1 MRVALGSGANSVSE
15 KNRLPVQNRRCYHL
29 CAPSQPKRRRS
40 LLKNSLI
47 PTGRSAVLRLI
58 LPAILMCGVVTG
70 CGPQAGPAPRSPQ
83 SPTSPQVSLAG
94 QWRTVLQGNNVT
106 ITFQAN
112 GQYMQVGVPQNGGT
126 QTAQGGPY
134 ALVAP
139 NTIIFTVTD
148 WSPKTRMIYVPN
160 PRCGIPGV
168 PNPTNPNRDSCNQ
181 WQEETMP
188 EPPGSR
194 YAYVFNGPN
203 ALTLN
208 NEQAQETITFNRV
221 TGQ

>member
-1 MRVALGSGANSVSE
+1 
-15 KNRLPVQNRRCYHL
+15 
-29 CAPSQPKRRRS
+29 
-40 LLKNSLI
+40 LKNSLI
-47 PTGRSAVLRLI
+47 PRGIISAVLLLI
-58 LPAILMCGVVTG
+58 LPAILTGGMVIG
-70 CGPQAGPAPRSPQ
+70 CGPQAGQAPRSPQ
-83 SPTSPQVSLAG
+83 SPLLPTSPQYSLAG
-94 QWRTVLQGNNVT
+94 QWRTVLQGNTVT
-106 ITFQAN
+106 ITFQTN
-112 GQYMQVGVPQNGGT
+112 GQYIQLGVPPNGGT

-160 PRCGIPGV
+160 PRCGVPGV
-168 PNPTNPNRDSCNQ
+168 PSPTNPNRDSCNQ

-188 EPPGSR
+188 QPPGSR

-203 ALTLN
+203 SVTLN
-208 NEQAQETITFNRV
+208 NEQARESITFTRV